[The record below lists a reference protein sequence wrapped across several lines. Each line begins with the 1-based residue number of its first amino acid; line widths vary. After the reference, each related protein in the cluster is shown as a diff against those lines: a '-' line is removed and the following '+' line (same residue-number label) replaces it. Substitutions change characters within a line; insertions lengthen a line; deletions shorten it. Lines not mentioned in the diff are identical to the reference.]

1 VIDILCAGR
10 LWPLPCWLLP
20 WAHPGGI
27 IVVTIP
33 IVMPL
38 AFALRADIPPT
49 IDALLSASAF
59 TNQAC
64 FYSDSAEL
72 AGPGRVATWSAMA

>member
-1 VIDILCAGR
+1 
-10 LWPLPCWLLP
+10 
-20 WAHPGGI
+20 
-27 IVVTIP
+27 VTIP